1 MDYRKVVEYIVES
14 YRKGRLVT
22 VLDASHK
29 FDCSVSSIRKYIA
42 KLKKSDDEKDIILYN
57 SYLEVSNINKLNGHI
72 LGGKNGKRSSKL
84 SDKVVYDLCEYI
96 VDNDYTLRQME
107 KITSIPKSTLYERLD
122 KLKDPRLQS
131 VYDDHRRNA
140 LNNYNNDVE
149 NSNEFNFV
157 GKELSR
163 RVTSSKR

>member
-14 YRKGRLVT
+14 YREGRLVT

-72 LGGKNGKRSSKL
+72 LGGKNGKRRSTL
-84 SDKVVYDLCEYI
+84 SDSLVTDLCDYI
-96 VDNDYTLRQME
+96 IESGCTLRQME
-107 KITSIPKSTLYERLD
+107 KGTGIPKSTLYENLS
-122 KLKDPRLQS
+122 KLNDPRLQD
-131 VYDDHRRNA
+131 VYDEHRRNS
-140 LNNYNNDVE
+140 LNDYNNDIE
-149 NSNEFNFV
+149 NSAEFYSV
-157 GKELSR
+157 GSEISKS
-163 RVTSSKR
+163 VTKFRK

>member
-42 KLKKSDDEKDIILYN
+42 KLKVSTNPADKKLYD
-57 SYLEVSNINKLNGHI
+57 SYLVVSSMTRLKGQI

-84 SDKVVYDLCEYI
+84 SDKVVSDLCNYR

-107 KITSIPKSTLYERLD
+107 KITSIPKSTLYENLD

-131 VYDDHRRNA
+131 VYYDHRRNA

-149 NSNEFNFV
+149 NSNEFNSV
-157 GKELSR
+157 GEELSR

>member
-1 MDYRKVVEYIVES
+1 M
-14 YRKGRLVT
+14 
-22 VLDASHK
+22 
-29 FDCSVSSIRKYIA
+29 C
-42 KLKKSDDEKDIILYN
+42 N
-57 SYLEVSNINKLNGHI
+57 
-72 LGGKNGKRSSKL
+72 
-84 SDKVVYDLCEYI
+84 YI

-107 KITSIPKSTLYERLD
+107 KITSIPKSTLYENLD

-149 NSNEFNFV
+149 NSNEFNSV
-157 GKELSR
+157 GEELSR